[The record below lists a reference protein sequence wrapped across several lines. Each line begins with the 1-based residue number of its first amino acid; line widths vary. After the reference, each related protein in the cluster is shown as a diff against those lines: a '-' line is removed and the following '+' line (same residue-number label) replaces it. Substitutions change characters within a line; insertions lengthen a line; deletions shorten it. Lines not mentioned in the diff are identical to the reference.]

1 MSGPLTFGGAVIA
14 ACAVA
19 LATAQA
25 CRRAGAGGG
34 WSAAA
39 GAALAVLAGTAV
51 GGWLAGGLPSL
62 PPRVAVGRLLAVGLP
77 LAAVAEALAAVFAGT
92 PSGLHAKAR
101 AGRVAVA
108 GGLRWL
114 VPAVRCLA
122 ALLLVRV
129 LLHDSVHL
137 RIGGTAGREELFA
150 AAVLAAIAWPFVAAG
165 ERRADGGVV
174 AVLAAVLSLAAAA
187 MAIPM
192 AGYVKGGLVAAL
204 LAASVAGSL
213 AGGGRAGL
221 AGFGFAA
228 VVGIVAVGRFFGGLS
243 AVAAFLLCIPPVL
256 AVAAGRVGDSLGD
269 VVAGTV
275 MRSAAYRLAVA
286 IVPLVVVLTQS
297 WGEFDRSFRRMI
309 APPPRID
316 GSPPPSIL
324 REDRR

>member
-1 MSGPLTFGGAVIA
+1 MSGPLTFGGAAIA
-14 ACAVA
+14 AFAVA
-19 LATAQA
+19 LATVQA

-34 WSAAA
+34 WPATA
-39 GAALAVLAGTAV
+39 GAAIAVLAGTAV
-51 GGWLAGGLPSL
+51 GGWLAGGLPPL

-92 PSGLHAKAR
+92 PAGLHAEAH
-101 AGRVAVA
+101 AGRVVVG

-137 RIGGTAGREELFA
+137 RIGGTAGREELVA
-150 AAVLAAIAWPFVAAG
+150 AAVLAALAWPFVAAD

-174 AVLAAVLSLAAAA
+174 AVLAAVASLAAAA

-256 AVAAGRVGDSLGD
+256 AVAAGRVGDSLGAAA
-269 VVAGTV
+269 AGRL
-275 MRSAAYRLAVA
+275 MRSTPYRLAAA
-286 IVPLVVVLTQS
+286 IVPLVVVLAQS
-297 WGEFDRSFRRMI
+297 WSDFDRSFRRMLV
-309 APPPRID
+309 PPARAD
-316 GSPPPSIL
+316 ASPAPSIL
-324 REDRR
+324 RENSR